1 MDYVALY
8 LSRDYTLS
16 IVQALREAKD
26 KCQEDGRKVMA
37 KKYQE
42 IEKLMWEQHNVA
54 QSIRNNMDKN
64 GGEYK
69 I

>member
-16 IVQALREAKD
+16 IIQALREAKD
-26 KCQEDGRKVMA
+26 RCNDDGRKIMA
-37 KKYQE
+37 QKYQE

-54 QSIRNNMDKN
+54 QSIHDNIKEN
-64 GGEYK
+64 GDYR

>member
-16 IVQALREAKD
+16 IIQALKEAKE
-26 KCQEDGRKVMA
+26 KCNEDGRKIMA

-54 QSIRNNMDKN
+54 QSIHDNIKEN
-64 GGEYK
+64 GDYQ